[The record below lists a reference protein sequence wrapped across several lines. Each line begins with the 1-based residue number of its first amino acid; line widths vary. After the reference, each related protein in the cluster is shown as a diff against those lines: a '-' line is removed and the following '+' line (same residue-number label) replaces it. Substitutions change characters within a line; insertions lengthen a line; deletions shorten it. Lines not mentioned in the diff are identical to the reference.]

1 MPLNKLENFIKN
13 AEGRILYV
21 NPNDLDSTDGIE
33 NQGNSLTK
41 PFKTIQRALIESARF
56 SYLRGDDND
65 LVEKTTILVFPG
77 EHLIDNRPGYAIKE
91 ANGNAI
97 AVAPGGSE
105 TNAQTELTLTLNS
118 NFDLTQE
125 DNILYKFNSING
137 GIIIPRGTSIV
148 GLDLRKTKVRPKY
161 VPNPTDLDAPN
172 SAIFRITGACYFW
185 QFTFFDGDESGLVY
199 TDPRDFSINNRS
211 KPTFSHHKLTCFEY
225 ADGVNIPGGYQL
237 TDLDMYYSKVSN
249 AFNRASGREIDQKF
263 PASPGSFAKQRPEFE
278 IVGAFAADPITI
290 TNIISGDGATPGTVV
305 TVTTQTPHGLNSGTP
320 IKIQNI
326 NVEDYNISTKVVQV
340 ISDTVFTYA
349 LPFVRSNLPA
359 GQGAGLAPG
368 AGAAVVIETDTVSG
382 ASPYIFNCSLRSVYG
397 MNGMH
402 ADGSRADGFRS
413 MVVAQFTAVSLQK
426 DDRAFVK
433 YNESNRQWSSGLN
446 GSIKVTGDKL
456 SSESSATNNANVF
469 HLDSDAVYRDGW
481 KTTHI
486 KMSND
491 AVIQIVSV
499 FAIGFHKH
507 FECLSGGDASITNS
521 NSNFGQ
527 FSLASDGFKKDA
539 FNKDDKGFVTG
550 VVTPRS
556 VDAIDAEI
564 EWVQFDGDFITS
576 ASDDQRIYLL
586 GYSSLDIEPPAISQ
600 GYRVGA
606 RVGEKIYLRDPVGNE
621 YFAEV
626 LMTNETPTPLS
637 NVCNGTDTSAKVY
650 DGVTITTP
658 ASDTTG
664 RQTIYNTVGGHNLL
678 NGESIRVFSETGDL
692 PEGLEEGKVY
702 YVVNA
707 SKNSSRTD
715 GIVLTGT
722 QFQIASSKTNADA
735 ANPIYI
741 TSFLGEQI
749 RVESR
754 ISDKKVGETGHPI
767 QFDYVR
773 GNWFVYVKS
782 GSTLKTHLEG
792 ITGDSEIS
800 YFKRVEDG
808 RSIDEKIY
816 KLRYVVPKELENARD
831 PVSGF
836 ILQDSN
842 SNNVRSAT
850 DFTKTTISLT
860 ADPSNNITPGE
871 YDFDR
876 NPRFISTCTYSNP
889 TNTIRFVAERD
900 HDLKINDT
908 VVIRN
913 VTSSDNV
920 TAKDNFGF
928 NGSFKV
934 KSTPDSKTF
943 TTGDVDILD
952 ITHAPANASFDSNI
966 RNKSIPTFS
975 RNDAQENLYVYRVE
989 VITPYIKDIQDGVFY
1004 LYVLNA
1010 GNSISQPSG
1019 TFGDIKYSQNITDL
1033 YPQLDR
1039 DNFEPNPPAAVSY
1052 AKRTPLG
1059 EVVTNDLKRSI
1070 TRETAD
1076 KFMTAYSYG
1085 NEITEV
1091 SSNVNPILTLSQDH
1105 GLSGI
1110 TSFTSLS
1117 GGSGHN
1123 PGVYHNVRLINN
1135 NNQPP
1140 SNLEALNLVW
1150 DGATAEVNVDSNG
1163 VVDNVSITESGSGY
1177 TDGEILYFDTR
1188 QIGGTTGSANI
1199 TVNTADITDSN
1210 SDYVQVT
1217 GIGTATGGYYKIS
1230 ATSNKRQITIVK
1242 NANDPQ
1248 INAGEYV
1255 TVVGRVGA
1263 ISNHTVSSTV
1273 NVFTST
1279 KGVGLVAGNRV
1290 RLLNA
1295 SDENLGDYLVTSAT
1309 SITFTINTTEN
1320 ISSATQFMK
1329 HALSDNNASA
1339 DNLGENIGTRLHTF
1353 YDNETLYTAQSIGVG
1368 DGQFRVQ
1375 NPNGTSNKIEG
1386 RFPVGCYIQ
1395 VNNEIMRVR
1404 SSSLTG
1410 TGSDEIQVI
1419 RGSMGTI
1426 IETHTTNTLIKKIKL
1441 APIELR
1447 RPSILRASGH
1457 TFEYLGYG
1465 PGNYSTGLPQVQVK
1479 TLSEN
1484 EEFLSQSQETACG
1497 TVLYT
1502 GMDSDGDF
1510 YIGNTKYSA
1519 QSGEQKTF
1527 DVPTPTIT
1535 GEDPNRLSVVF
1546 DEIVVKERILVEGGK
1561 SKQILSQFDGPVTFT
1576 GDVRFAQTL
1585 VLNGVPDSLRTAG
1598 RVYIKSNSNPT
1609 ACSGQGAQTAALRVE
1624 GGVAIG
1630 GKLFV
1635 CNDTDLNGT
1644 LNVQGLSEFQT
1655 GLVPASGGGSSI
1667 YYTIGLESWT
1677 NTHNAP
1683 ILFTQALDDGTG
1695 AGNQPA
1701 WLQDYVTSVQGIPAN
1716 ATASLTTVATGG
1728 HAAFTNQ
1735 NANGATLQAAIRNA
1749 VGGTNPSGAIA
1760 NQQFTIVPTDGQTH
1774 SVSGTS
1780 YPVMGKLYVPTGLS
1794 AGQIDVVVVFHGTVS
1809 SGTIASA
1816 AEGSLN
1822 HFLNPN
1828 TLNLRDKIIFSA
1840 AYPQDHISSSNQYN
1854 LPGVGTETSTFLL
1867 GDNLA
1872 YARAAVG
1879 WVKDSLNGYIAGQGG
1894 SKTIGDVYLF
1904 GHSQGGKL
1912 VAKMNTLETGI
1923 SGVVANAPGPIQ
1935 LDQTCSADPGNT
1947 SCAKIAAIHGAPG
1960 GGSAANVYL
1969 GTSSLPFSEAYV
1981 ANKIE
1986 IGDSDASTS
1995 LISGILPTVDAAG
2008 NGGMGVPLGS
2018 TTKAFAEAHIGRIM
2032 IGHYDGTA
2040 NSGNQFITT
2049 RSGTLKLSGNKGTE
2063 DVEIFSDTIFHTTT
2077 QSTSKDSGAII
2088 VEGGVGIEKN
2098 LNVGGNLDVD
2108 GGLDVDGDTT
2118 LDKTSIDGELT
2129 VVGSAKVDQ
2138 ITLNGNTVTATNF
2151 VGTASKANAVLIG
2164 AAMDAPGD
2172 EHPMCVVGTGINAGE
2187 YSKIYRDNQIR
2198 FKESTHELLV
2208 TGDVVAFVSDDRLKT
2223 NRVGL
2228 TNALDKVCSLNGFT
2242 YNFNENAATIGFDT
2256 ETTHVGV
2263 SAQEV
2268 QKVLPEAVCPA
2279 PVGHDYI
2286 TVKYEKIVPLL
2297 IEAIK
2302 ELSDKVSSLEE
2313 RLNN

>member
-137 GIIIPRGTSIV
+137 GIIIPRGTSVV

-161 VPNPTDLDAPN
+161 VPNPTDLNAPN

-185 QFTFFDGDESGLVY
+185 QFTFFDGDETGLVY
-199 TDPRDFSINNRS
+199 TDPRDFSTNNRS

-263 PASPGSFAKQRPEFE
+263 PAAPGAFAKQRPEFE

-320 IKIQNI
+320 VKIQNI
-326 NVEDYNISTKVVQV
+326 NVSDYNISTKVVQV
-340 ISDTVFTYA
+340 ISDTEFTYA

-382 ASPYIFNCSLRSVYG
+382 ASPYIFNVSLRSVYG

-446 GSIKVTGDKL
+446 GSVRVSGDRL

-491 AVIQIVSV
+491 AVIQVVSV

-539 FNKDDKGFVTG
+539 FDKDDKGFVTG
-550 VVTPRS
+550 IVTPKS
-556 VDAIDAEI
+556 IASPAADI
-564 EWVQFDGDFITS
+564 EWVQFDGDLITS
-576 ASDDQRIYLL
+576 SSDDQRIFLL
-586 GYSSLDIEPPAISQ
+586 GYTSRDIEPPAISQ
-600 GYRVGA
+600 GYRIGA
-606 RVGEKIYLRDPVGNE
+606 KVGERIYLDDDQ

-626 LMTNETPTPLS
+626 LMTNEIPTS
-637 NVCNGTDTSAKVY
+637 ATANQCNGIDTSAKVY
-650 DGVTITTP
+650 EGVKITTP
-658 ASDTTG
+658 SADTTG
-664 RQTIYNTVGGHNLL
+664 RQTIYNTVSGHNLL

-702 YVVNA
+702 YAVTA
-707 SKNSSRTD
+707 FKNSSRND
-715 GIVLTGT
+715 GVTLSGT

-735 ANPIYI
+735 ATPIFI
-741 TSFLGEQI
+741 TSYLGEQI

-767 QFDYVR
+767 QYDYVV
-773 GNWFVYVKS
+773 GNWFIYVKT
-782 GSTLKTHLEG
+782 GSTLKTYLEG

-836 ILQDSN
+836 ILQDS
-842 SNNVRSAT
+842 SSVNVRSDS
-850 DFTKTTISLT
+850 DFNKTTISIT
-860 ADPSNNITPGE
+860 ADPANNITPGE

-889 TNTIRFVAERD
+889 TNTLRFVAEKD
-900 HDLKINDT
+900 HDLKVDDI
-908 VVIRN
+908 VVVKN
-913 VTSSDNV
+913 VTSSDNT

-928 NGSFKV
+928 NGSFRV

-952 ITHAPANASFDSNI
+952 ITHAPANASFDSNV

-1004 LYVLNA
+1004 LYVLNS
-1010 GNSISQPSG
+1010 GNSMSQPSG
-1019 TFGDIKYSQNITDL
+1019 TFADIKYSQNITDL

-1039 DNFEPNPPAAVSY
+1039 DNFNANPPAAVSY

-1076 KFMTAYSYG
+1076 KFMKAFSYG
-1085 NEITEV
+1085 VEVTEV
-1091 SSNVNPILTLSQDH
+1091 VNQNTSATLTLAQDH

-1110 TSFTSLS
+1110 TSFTSLT
-1117 GGSGHN
+1117 GGSGHTD
-1123 PGVYHNVRLINN
+1123 GVYHNVRLVNN

-1140 SNLEALNLVW
+1140 INLEALNLVW
-1150 DGATAEVNVDSNG
+1150 DGATAEVTVSG
-1163 VVDNVSITESGSGY
+1163 GSVTNVSITEPGSGY
-1177 TDGEILYFDTR
+1177 TDGEVLYFDTR
-1188 QIGGTTGSANI
+1188 QIGGTTGSGAI
-1199 TVNTADITDSN
+1199 TIATADI
-1210 SDYVQVT
+1210 SDATNDYIQVT

-1230 ATSNKRQITIVK
+1230 DVSNKRQIVITK
-1242 NANDPQ
+1242 TATDPVV
-1248 INAGEYV
+1248 NPGEYI
-1255 TVVGRVGA
+1255 TPVGRVGA
-1263 ISNHTVSSTV
+1263 IASHSLTVGSND
-1273 NVFTST
+1273 NVFTSSN
-1279 KGVGLVAGNRV
+1279 GVGIVAGNRV
-1290 RLLNA
+1290 RLLN
-1295 SDENLGDYLVTSAT
+1295 STNTNLGDFLVNSAT
-1309 SITFTINTTEN
+1309 ATTFTINTTET

-1339 DNLGENIGTRLHTF
+1339 DSLGEFIGTRLHTF
-1353 YDNETLYTAQSIGVG
+1353 YDNDILYSSQRIEVSDDTFSVIRPGGA
-1368 DGQFRVQ
+1368 
-1375 NPNGTSNKIEG
+1375 TTKIEG
-1386 RFPVGCYIQ
+1386 RFPVGSYIQ
-1395 VNNEIMRVR
+1395 IGDEIMRVK

-1426 IETHTTNTLIKKIKL
+1426 IQIHQTNSLIKKIKL

-1527 DVPTPTIT
+1527 DVPTPTVT

-1561 SKQILSQFDGPVTFT
+1561 SKQILSQFDGPVTFL

-1585 VLNGVPDSLRTAG
+1585 ILNGVPDSLRTNG
-1598 RVYIKSNSNPT
+1598 KVYIKAEGDTN
-1609 ACSGQGAQTAALRVE
+1609 ACSGQGAQPAALRVE
-1624 GGVAIG
+1624 GGAAIG
-1630 GKLFV
+1630 GNLKVCKDVDLRDDLNVVGISTFV
-1635 CNDTDLNGT
+1635 GEVKIDTGIRPDTD
-1644 LNVQGLSEFQT
+1644 E
-1655 GLVPASGGGSSI
+1655 
-1667 YYTIGLESWT
+1667 
-1677 NTHNAP
+1677 
-1683 ILFTQALDDGTG
+1683 G
-1695 AGNQPA
+1695 A
-1701 WLQDYVTSVQGIPAN
+1701 
-1716 ATASLTTVATGG
+1716 
-1728 HAAFTNQ
+1728 
-1735 NANGATLQAAIRNA
+1735 
-1749 VGGTNPSGAIA
+1749 
-1760 NQQFTIVPTDGQTH
+1760 
-1774 SVSGTS
+1774 
-1780 YPVMGKLYVPTGLS
+1780 
-1794 AGQIDVVVVFHGTVS
+1794 
-1809 SGTIASA
+1809 
-1816 AEGSLN
+1816 
-1822 HFLNPN
+1822 
-1828 TLNLRDKIIFSA
+1828 
-1840 AYPQDHISSSNQYN
+1840 
-1854 LPGVGTETSTFLL
+1854 
-1867 GDNLA
+1867 
-1872 YARAAVG
+1872 
-1879 WVKDSLNGYIAGQGG
+1879 
-1894 SKTIGDVYLF
+1894 
-1904 GHSQGGKL
+1904 
-1912 VAKMNTLETGI
+1912 
-1923 SGVVANAPGPIQ
+1923 
-1935 LDQTCSADPGNT
+1935 
-1947 SCAKIAAIHGAPG
+1947 
-1960 GGSAANVYL
+1960 YL
-1969 GTSSLPFSEAYV
+1969 GTAALPFSEAHV
-1981 ANKIE
+1981 DELRLGVSGDGE
-1986 IGDSDASTS
+1986 IDTATGNLTLDSAGGTT
-1995 LISGILPTVDAAG
+1995 TVDDNLVVTGTSNLQGDVTTNNDLTVGDDLTVNDDTQITG
-2008 NGGMGVPLGS
+2008 NLNVDGS
-2018 TTKAFAEAHIGRIM
+2018 TTLNNTTI
-2032 IGHYDGTA
+2032 DGT
-2040 NSGNQFITT
+2040 
-2049 RSGTLKLSGNKGTE
+2049 LSVN
-2063 DVEIFSDTIFHTTT
+2063 
-2077 QSTSKDSGAII
+2077 
-2088 VEGGVGIEKN
+2088 
-2098 LNVGGNLDVD
+2098 
-2108 GGLDVDGDTT
+2108 
-2118 LDKTSIDGELT
+2118 
-2129 VVGSAKVDQ
+2129 GSATVDQ
-2138 ITLNGNTVTATNF
+2138 ITLDGNTVTASRF
-2151 VGTASKANAVLIG
+2151 AGTADVADRAPVHGTDGQGLGNHEFALMMSLSSLGSGTVQKLSRDQQLRFNTGSNELRCAGDI
-2164 AAMDAPGD
+2164 AAFA
-2172 EHPMCVVGTGINAGE
+2172 
-2187 YSKIYRDNQIR
+2187 
-2198 FKESTHELLV
+2198 
-2208 TGDVVAFVSDDRLKT
+2208 SDDRLKT
-2223 NRVGL
+2223 NKVGIS
-2228 TNALDKVCSLNGFT
+2228 NALDKVNALSGFT
-2242 YNFNENAATIGFDT
+2242 YNWNEFASEQGNQFDPT
-2256 ETTHVGV
+2256 KRFVGV

-2268 QKVLPEAVCPA
+2268 QKVLPEAVTPA
-2279 PVGHDYI
+2279 PFNDEYL
-2286 TVKYEKIVPLL
+2286 TVKYDKLVPLL

-2302 ELSDKVSSLEE
+2302 ELSDKVSDLEE